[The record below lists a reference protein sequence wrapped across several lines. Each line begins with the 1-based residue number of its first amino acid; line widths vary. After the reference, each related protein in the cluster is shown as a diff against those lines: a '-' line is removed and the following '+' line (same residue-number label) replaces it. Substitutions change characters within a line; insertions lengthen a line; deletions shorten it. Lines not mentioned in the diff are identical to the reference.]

1 MRYQIFPFSFQ
12 QCKTKKLIDEIWFDL
27 NGLKYPDGLPF
38 KSGSIDFE
46 WLMTEQGTSAI
57 APLIGTAQDEE
68 TGALYV
74 WLSKRLLNRNNP
86 ATLCSVGNT
95 VKKISC
101 HNLAADR
108 PKILESH
115 FIADDIE
122 WTCTM
127 STHLVVAGVGSQQ
140 SWGFSM
146 EEGAEPYYTEFSS
159 TNGLIAVHNFWVP
172 GSKDPDSGVTAESK
186 KTRNIFVEGSMEDVR
201 ENFSEIMAY
210 ALRDSVLVNEIM
222 RYLIPAFYKSLPSD
236 IRQEAALIRGNTSLA
251 LAPHFKEWV
260 ESCEEE
266 YQTACSWL
274 NKKAATLINLVS
286 AQFQKE
292 LLATLK
298 VYELEELPPEFRTK
312 KGTGPLM
319 KKWAP
324 GNQVPYSS
332 LALNLALNPLTSQVV
347 SKWEARFRTRSWG
360 PDSAGLPKWLKT
372 EATFESPLI
381 QDLCELVYFG
391 QQVVYEPGKTGR
403 KFCYVDKSTGE
414 LAKVFSPK
422 KGPSTKDNCGSLF
435 AKDFVSLFED
445 GSITSEKPI
454 AIEIVT
460 KAAELSYWTSIRSRM
475 FKLLLQRNLVPL
487 SINA

>member
-1 MRYQIFPFSFQ
+1 MQYQIFPFSFQ
-12 QCKTKKLIDEIWFDL
+12 QCKTKNLIDEIWFDL
-27 NGLKYPDGLPF
+27 NGLKYPSGLPF

-46 WLMTEQGTSAI
+46 WLMTEQNSSSI

-68 TGALYV
+68 TGMLYV

-86 ATLCSVGNT
+86 PTLCPVGST
-95 VKKISC
+95 VRNLSC

-115 FIADDIE
+115 LIDDDIK

-127 STHLVVAGVGSQQ
+127 STHLIVAGVGSQQ

-146 EEGAEPYYTEFSS
+146 EEGTEPYYTEFSS

-172 GSKDPDSGVTAESK
+172 DSSVTAESK
-186 KTRNIFVEGSMEDVR
+186 KTRNIFVEGTMEDVR
-201 ENFSEIMAY
+201 ENFPEIMAY
-210 ALRDSVLVNEIM
+210 ALRDSVLVNEIV
-222 RYLIPAFYKSLPSD
+222 RYLMPAFYKALPSD

-266 YQTACSWL
+266 YQIACNWL
-274 NKKAATLINLVS
+274 NKKAAILINLVS

-292 LLATLK
+292 LLETLK
-298 VYELEELPPEFRTK
+298 VYELEELPLEFRTK
-312 KGTGPLM
+312 KGAGPLM
-319 KKWAP
+319 KKYAP
-324 GNQVPYSS
+324 AGGGSI
-332 LALNLALNPLTSQVV
+332 ALNLALNPLTCQVV
-347 SKWEARFRTRSWG
+347 SKWETRFRTRSWE

-372 EATFESPLI
+372 EVTFESPLI

-391 QQVVYEPGKTGR
+391 QQVVYESGKTGR

-475 FKLLLQRNLVPL
+475 FKLLLQRDLEPSSPL
-487 SINA
+487 R